1 MEEVS
6 IGEFARR
13 SRLSLKALRLYDE
26 LGVLVP
32 SPVDQATGYRYYD
45 VGQVDEACLVVML
58 RQLQLPLAA
67 IKELLA
73 CDPVDAAER
82 IAAHW
87 RQTSPLFDAKA

>member
-1 MEEVS
+1 MTNS
-6 IGEFARR
+6 ACW
-13 SRLSLKALRLYDE
+13 
-26 LGVLVP
+26 VP
-32 SPVDQATGYRYYD
+32 SRPVDQATGYRYYD

-58 RQLQLPLAA
+58 RQLQLPLAT

-87 RQTSPLFDAKA
+87 RQTLPLFDAKA